1 MLTQNALPAMAMIIM
16 LGLFWNSFT
25 TNQNYLWLYTA
36 SLALAGGLSL
46 LYGYAAGGRRCSAL
60 VRLNSGCAEV
70 MQHSL
75 PLAPVSFVSFLMLWI
90 DTILTDVLL
99 PNARC
104 PVCGGSPRFLCQRVF
119 LGALDATIYPRL
131 LKIHRQHP
139 QNLRHFFWQG
149 TLLVA
154 GILGGVTLL
163 IGLAGEWILEV
174 FKPSYTDAY
183 TALLILLVAQL
194 IRGLGLTFSFMFIIQ
209 EQVRTLNIL
218 LYCAL
223 AVNIVANLILIPRF
237 GIEGSAGASLIANL
251 ALTGGVVLFFLKKR
265 LLQDYD

>member
-1 MLTQNALPAMAMIIM
+1 MAMIIM

-36 SLALAGGLSL
+36 SLAWPVACPC
-46 LYGYAAGGRRCSAL
+46 YGYAAGGRRCSAL
-60 VRLNSGCAEV
+60 VRLNSGCAS
-70 MQHSL
+70 HATFL
-75 PLAPVSFVSFLMLWI
+75 PLAPVSFVSSLMLWI
-90 DTILTDVLL
+90 DTILTGVLL
-99 PNARC
+99 PNARWPCMVAAVFPLSAGFPGC
-104 PVCGGSPRFLCQRVF
+104 PGCHH
-119 LGALDATIYPRL
+119 YPRL